1 MRWIGGLVEAT
12 HRDSAQTESA
22 GSEQRVQEGS
32 NHEIPYFSDPG
43 GWNGESSAEGDA
55 SPDVATLRRAKT
67 KPHMMAQ
74 GSAQMSESSL

>member
-12 HRDSAQTESA
+12 HRDSAQTETA

-43 GWNGESSAEGDA
+43 GRNGESSAEGDA
-55 SPDVATLRRAKT
+55 SPDVANTKKGEDQAPYDGARKRAD
-67 KPHMMAQ
+67 
-74 GSAQMSESSL
+74 ERE